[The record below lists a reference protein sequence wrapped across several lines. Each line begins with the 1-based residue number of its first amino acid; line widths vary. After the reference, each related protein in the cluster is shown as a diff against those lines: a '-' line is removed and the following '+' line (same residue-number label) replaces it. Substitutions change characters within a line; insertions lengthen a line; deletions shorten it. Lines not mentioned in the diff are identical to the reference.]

1 MASRCKARNAA
12 GNPCSA
18 HVYEGQDYCRWHD
31 PARASERRQWAVK
44 GGRNK
49 ATSARLRKLWSE
61 ERLEPAEVTG
71 LLSAALIATYQG
83 ELEPSVLSA
92 IASGVKALLAAHE
105 STEIDARLEA
115 LEAAANQRRGY
126 TA

>member
-83 ELEPSVLSA
+83 ELEPGVLSA
-92 IASGVKALLAAHE
+92 IASAARALVAVHE
-105 STEIDARLEA
+105 ATEVEARLA
-115 LEAAANQRRGY
+115 VLEAAAQHRRGI
-126 TA
+126 A